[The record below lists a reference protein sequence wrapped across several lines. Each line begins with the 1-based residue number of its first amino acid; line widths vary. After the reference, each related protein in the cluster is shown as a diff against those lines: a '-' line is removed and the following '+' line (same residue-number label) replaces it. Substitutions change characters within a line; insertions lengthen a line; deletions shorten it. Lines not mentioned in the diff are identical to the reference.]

1 MNVTLKGLR
10 LRRTPEKDQRLD
22 SPDESQETEAS
33 GDAIVIAT
41 SIHDLADAI
50 REHAR
55 AMRGED
61 TEVDDG
67 QFDLAGNRV

>member
-1 MNVTLKGLR
+1 MDPKN
-10 LRRTPEKDQRLD
+10 
-22 SPDESQETEAS
+22 ESETIDVAAIHARKERQAS
-33 GDAIVIAT
+33 GDAIVIANA
-41 SIHDLADAI
+41 IHDLADAI

-67 QFDLAGNRV
+67 QFDLAGERIA